1 MTNNEMKQ
9 HTLDELLSLTKSLR
23 TKISVLDALDRDET
37 TSGASDLSDFI
48 LDRPL
53 IKYWLHGHIH
63 ATNDYMVGDCRV
75 ISNPRGYVM
84 ESKYDYGERN
94 VDFESEFSFSS

>member
-1 MTNNEMKQ
+1 MLGRKLIVMT
-9 HTLDELLSLTKSLR
+9 HHAPTFKSIHP
-23 TKISVLDALDRDET
+23 KYINDRQLN
-37 TSGASDLSDFI
+37 GAYASDLSDFI

-94 VDFESEFSFSS
+94 VDFESEFSFSL